1 MRRLTTDELADPK
14 RIGAALG
21 LPDSRTALDVALE
34 PHGYRAL
41 HRLARF
47 PDALVERIVRHF
59 AGLQKIMRA
68 SVGDLEEVEGVGESR
83 ARSLKDG
90 LARQAESSILDRYT

>member
-1 MRRLTTDELADPK
+1 
-14 RIGAALG
+14 
-21 LPDSRTALDVALE
+21 
-34 PHGYRAL
+34 
-41 HRLARF
+41 
-47 PDALVERIVRHF
+47 
-59 AGLQKIMRA
+59 MRA